1 MPPNSPQRYQINYA
15 SRRTLRE
22 LERLPS
28 KHLERIRAAIE
39 SLADEPRPPGSIQ
52 LEGARHGTR
61 RIRVGSYRVIYRVD
75 DRNYV
80 VTVGYIERRGDTT
93 YRGNYARFG

>member
-15 SRRTLRE
+15 SRRTIRE
-22 LERLPS
+22 LERLPAEYR
-28 KHLERIRAAIE
+28 ERVRTAIAA
-39 SLADEPRPPGSIQ
+39 LADAPKPPGSIQ
-52 LEGARHGTR
+52 LEGSSHGTR
-61 RIRVGSYRVIYRVD
+61 RIRVGPYRVIYRVD